1 MSLKDLVFPQKK
13 IPQYTRGQLLSIRP
27 VRNSLIPYEQNE
39 DGLMVLRVPF
49 RKRPVFRLLSRIFR
63 LPTEH
68 VVELDAVGSS
78 IWDLCDGKHTVSA
91 ILERIARHYKL
102 DRREAEV
109 SLFSYLNTLSQRRY
123 VAFLQV
129 KKK

>member
-1 MSLKDLVFPQKK
+1 MSLKDLIFPRKK
-13 IPQYTRGQLLSIRP
+13 GPQYTRGQLLSIRP
-27 VRNSLIPYEQNE
+27 VRNPLIPYEQNE
-39 DGLMVLRVPF
+39 DGFMILHVPF
-49 RKRPVFRLLSRIFR
+49 RKKALFRLLSRIFR

-78 IWDLCDGKHTVSA
+78 IWELCDGKHTVSA

-123 VAFLQV
+123 IAFLQV